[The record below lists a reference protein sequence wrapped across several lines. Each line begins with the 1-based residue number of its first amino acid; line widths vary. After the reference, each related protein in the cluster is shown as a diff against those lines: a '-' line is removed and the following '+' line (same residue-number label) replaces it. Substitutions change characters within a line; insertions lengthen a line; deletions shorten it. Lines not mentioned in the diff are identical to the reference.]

1 MTNSLDKEIHMIS
14 MLNQNLN
21 NRVHSNTDD
30 YGTSHEDKGDMISS
44 SNDILNLVDGF
55 IDQISKIR
63 TILKGVSISALI
75 LAPLAIALSVFL
87 LTHSSFFTI
96 LEDEDEFGLV
106 LIILLGSVIAI
117 SSVWIVA
124 GFRQYRMISTWNKR
138 YSKYLAN
145 KEEIHRN
152 IASDFGF
159 TENSED

>member
-1 MTNSLDKEIHMIS
+1 MI
-14 MLNQNLN
+14 M
-21 NRVHSNTDD
+21 
-30 YGTSHEDKGDMISS
+30 GTSHEDKGDMTSS
-44 SNDILNLVDGF
+44 STDILNLVDGF

-87 LTHSSFFTI
+87 LTHTSFFTI

-138 YSKYLAN
+138 YCKYLTN

-159 TENSED
+159 TEDSED

>member
-1 MTNSLDKEIHMIS
+1 MGEPQGERREMTST
-14 MLNQNLN
+14 
-21 NRVHSNTDD
+21 NT
-30 YGTSHEDKGDMISS
+30 
-44 SNDILNLVDGF
+44 DILNLIDCF

-63 TILKGVSISALI
+63 TILKGVSVSALI
-75 LAPLAIALSVFL
+75 LAPLAIVLSIFL

-96 LEDEDEFGLV
+96 LEDEDEFGLI

-138 YSKYLAN
+138 YSKYIAN

-159 TENSED
+159 TEDSED

>member
-1 MTNSLDKEIHMIS
+1 MT
-14 MLNQNLN
+14 
-21 NRVHSNTDD
+21 
-30 YGTSHEDKGDMISS
+30 SS
-44 SNDILNLVDGF
+44 STDILNLVDGF

-96 LEDEDEFGLV
+96 LQDEDEFGLV

-124 GFRQYRMISTWNKR
+124 GLGLSGLFSTWNKR

-145 KEEIHRN
+145 KEEIHKN

-159 TENSED
+159 TEDSED